1 MYGKFFKIG
10 TAQRNDCVKN
20 LKNLEVVIIFSKAI
34 KKYVGI
40 LTALLIGFVTLVN
53 PQLVEAG
60 SGTEDDPFIIGMDQ
74 AMAPFTFLDDN
85 GEPAGLEIEMFEIIA
100 EEQGFE
106 YQFQNFSFSAGIQA
120 LETGQIDGMLAGVAV
135 TPEREEVFDFS
146 ENILEVGNTF
156 AVHADS
162 DYETIEDL
170 RGETISVKT
179 GSTGLDI
186 VEEMSEE
193 YDFNILTF
201 DQSVN
206 MHEAVMNGDA
216 AASVESSAVQ
226 AFAISTGQV
235 NFRQVGD
242 VINPVN
248 QALATNDGPDGA
260 LLTQFDEGLAQLKED
275 GRYDE
280 ILDKYFGET
289 ADAESTGISTTPRA
303 IANSLAQ
310 GLWTTIWTAV
320 ASIIIATILGLIF
333 SLMRISNSKIL
344 RFIADI
350 YIYAMRGIPMIVFSF
365 FVFFGVS
372 DWLGTNFEPAAA
384 GIAALSINAGAY
396 IAEILRGGIQGVS
409 RGQEEAARSL
419 GMPAGMT
426 MRKIILPQ
434 ALRSVTPAL
443 VNQFISTLKN
453 TSILSVIGVVELTM
467 SGQIII
473 SRTYRSGAIWM
484 AVGII
489 YIVLITILTK
499 ISERIEANMESAS

>member
-1 MYGKFFKIG
+1 M
-10 TAQRNDCVKN
+10 
-20 LKNLEVVIIFSKAI
+20 
-34 KKYVGI
+34 
-40 LTALLIGFVTLVN
+40 LLIGLSAFTPNYLA
-53 PQLVEAG
+53 EANDS
-60 SGTEDDPFIIGMDQ
+60 SGEPYIIGMDQ
-74 AMAPFTFLDDN
+74 AMAPFTFFDDN
-85 GEPAGLEIEMFEIIA
+85 GEPAGLEIEIFDLIA

-106 YQFQNFSFSAGIQA
+106 YEYQNFSFNAALQA
-120 LETGQIDGMLAGVAV
+120 LETGQIDGLLAGVAV
-135 TPEREEVFDFS
+135 TPAREEVFDFS

-156 AVHADS
+156 AVRADS
-162 DYETIEDL
+162 PYETIEDL

-186 VEEMSEE
+186 VEEMQAE

-206 MHEAVMNGDA
+206 MHQAVMNGDA

-235 NFRQVGD
+235 DFRQIGD

-248 QALATNDGPDGA
+248 QALATNAGPDGD
-260 LLTQFDEGLAQLKED
+260 LLTQFDEGLAQIKAD

-280 ILDKYFGET
+280 ILDRYFGET
-289 ADAESTGISTTPRA
+289 ADAESTGIGTTPRA
-303 IANSLAQ
+303 IVNSLLN
-310 GLWTTIWTAV
+310 GLWTTLWTAV
-320 ASIIIATILGLIF
+320 VSIIIATILGLIF
-333 SLMRISNSKIL
+333 ALMRISDNKVL

-372 DWLGTNFEPAAA
+372 DMLGTNFEPVVA

-396 IAEILRGGIQGVS
+396 IAEILRGGIQGVP
-409 RGQEEAARSL
+409 RGQTEAARSL
-419 GMPAGMT
+419 GMPAGLT
-426 MRKIILPQ
+426 MRKIVLPQ
-434 ALRSVTPAL
+434 ALQSATPAL

-473 SRTYRSGAIWM
+473 SRTYQSGVIWM
-484 AVGII
+484 VVGIT

-499 ISERIEANMESAS
+499 ISERIEKNMTITY

>member
-1 MYGKFFKIG
+1 M
-10 TAQRNDCVKN
+10 
-20 LKNLEVVIIFSKAI
+20 
-34 KKYVGI
+34 
-40 LTALLIGFVTLVN
+40 LLIGLSAFTPNHLA
-53 PQLVEAG
+53 EANDS
-60 SGTEDDPFIIGMDQ
+60 SGEPYIIGMDQ
-74 AMAPFTFLDDN
+74 AMAPFTFFDDN
-85 GEPAGLEIEMFEIIA
+85 GEPAGLEIEIFDLIA

-106 YQFQNFSFSAGIQA
+106 YEYQNFSFNAALQA
-120 LETGQIDGMLAGVAV
+120 LETGQIDGLLAGVAV
-135 TPEREEVFDFS
+135 TPAREEVFDFS

-156 AVHADS
+156 AVRADS
-162 DYETIEDL
+162 PYETIEDL

-186 VEEMSEE
+186 VEEMQAE

-206 MHEAVMNGDA
+206 MHQAVMNGDA

-235 NFRQVGD
+235 DFRQIGD

-248 QALATNDGPDGA
+248 QALATNAGPDGD
-260 LLTQFDEGLAQLKED
+260 LLTQFDEGLAQIKAD

-280 ILDKYFGET
+280 ILDRYFGET
-289 ADAESTGISTTPRA
+289 ADAESTGIGTTPRA
-303 IANSLAQ
+303 IVNSLLN
-310 GLWTTIWTAV
+310 GLWTTLWTAV
-320 ASIIIATILGLIF
+320 VSIIIATILGLIF
-333 SLMRISNSKIL
+333 ALMRISDNKVL

-372 DWLGTNFEPAAA
+372 DMLGTNFEPVVA

-396 IAEILRGGIQGVS
+396 IAEILRGGIQGVP
-409 RGQEEAARSL
+409 RGQTEAARSL
-419 GMPAGMT
+419 GMPAGLT
-426 MRKIILPQ
+426 MRKIVLPQ
-434 ALRSVTPAL
+434 ALQSATPAL

-473 SRTYRSGAIWM
+473 SRTYQSGVIWM
-484 AVGII
+484 VVGIT

-499 ISERIEANMESAS
+499 ISERIEKNMTITY